1 VEEIQE
7 QLIELRNRER
17 NYENCDES
25 AKKSKTRVTLRIADA
40 DRIRI
45 ANHESKFS
53 QSEVA
58 SF

>member
-7 QLIELRNRER
+7 QLIELRNRQR

-25 AKKSKTRVTLRIADA
+25 AKKSKARVTLRIADA
-40 DRIRI
+40 DRIKI
-45 ANHESKFS
+45 ANHGSKFS
-53 QSEVA
+53 QGEAA